1 MGPGTR
7 WPGGAA
13 LALVLALVVAGLS
26 GCALF
31 TGRAMAP
38 RDLAGTIA
46 PRRQV
51 PGVPIHRQTEY
62 HCGPAALAMLLAW
75 GGRPVAPASLVAEL
89 LTPARRGT
97 LTSAMVAAVRR
108 RERVPYPVTRIED
121 LLAEIA
127 AGHPVMVLEN
137 RGLPGLARW
146 HYAVGVGYDLDD
158 ETIWFHDGRAE
169 PAARSLRGFNT
180 LWGRSGSW
188 GLLVLPP
195 ERLPARVTEDGW
207 VKALAGLETA
217 GRWETAARGYEAA
230 LERWPASLGAW
241 MGLGNAL
248 YAQGH
253 LEKAAAAFEAAVGHH
268 PAAASA
274 HNNLAHV
281 YGRLGRG
288 PEALAAARRAVALGG
303 PLEERHRETLEELE
317 RAAP

>member
-1 MGPGTR
+1 LAYGR
-7 WPGGAA
+7 A
-13 LALVLALVVAGLS
+13 LALVGALAWLT

-31 TGRAMAP
+31 GGQAIAP
-38 RDLAGTIA
+38 GDLAGAIPA
-46 PRRQV
+46 RRQV
-51 PGVPIHRQTEY
+51 DGVPIHLQTEY

-75 GGRPVAPASLVAEL
+75 GGLPAAPESLVDEL

-97 LTSAMVAAVRR
+97 LTTAMVAAVRR
-108 RERVPYPVTRIED
+108 HARVPYPVNRIED

-146 HYAVGVGYDLDD
+146 HYAVGVGYDLNA
-158 ETIWFHDGRAE
+158 ETLWFHDGRVA
-169 PAARSLRGFNT
+169 PAKRSLRGFNA

-195 ERLPARVTEDGW
+195 ERLPAHVTEDGW
-207 VKALAGLETA
+207 VRALAGLEAA
-217 GRWETAARGYEAA
+217 GRWGAAARGYQRA

-241 MGLGNAL
+241 MGLGNTL
-248 YAQGH
+248 YAQGR
-253 LEKAAAAFEAAVGHH
+253 LEAAATAFEAAVRHH
-268 PAAASA
+268 PSAASA

-303 PLEERHRETLEELE
+303 PLEGRHRETLKELE
-317 RAAP
+317 GAAP